1 MGFFSWKTADT
12 NESIANIH
20 SNHPNAGRTVY
31 LLQPGGKEPVE
42 ETAYNGYGD
51 FGDVD
56 AFAWLAEMNGYGTP
70 GSDIQTRRMDGIIA
84 LDIKIP
90 LKFSFN
96 KDAVYE
102 DLPASESC
110 RQQGYFYDLLD
121 EDGNVKSSGK
131 SSTLAKPTIRNVLH
145 HDDHCGKLS

>member
-42 ETAYNGYGD
+42 ETAY
-51 FGDVD
+51 
-56 AFAWLAEMNGYGTP
+56 NGYGTP